1 MKIFFD
7 CRYVRTDHH
16 DGISR
21 FSARLVEELAA
32 ISAETGEHTVTMLIH
47 DPAQLALLPAVPWKL
62 ISAPTS
68 AREMIVAHQINAF
81 GPDIVFSP
89 MQTMGSRG
97 RRYPLVLT
105 VHDLIYYRHPKPPTA
120 LSWPVRLLWRLYH
133 LAWWPQRLLLNGA
146 DDIVAVSNTTA
157 TLIADHHLTHKP
169 VYVVPN
175 AAVAPGT
182 TPVRDPITRTKSL
195 IYMGSFMP
203 YKNVETLV
211 QAMAF
216 LPEYELHLL
225 SHITDAD
232 KARLRAIS
240 RVSAPSPHLIF
251 HNGTSE
257 EDYQAALRT
266 ATALVSASLDEG
278 FGIPLVEAMA
288 LGTPVVVSDIE
299 IFHEIGGAAA
309 RYVTPLDAAGFAA
322 AIRTLEE
329 DRSWSRA
336 SHASLTQAATFSW
349 PVSAKKLL
357 DVLVEVAD
365 AQAKG

>member
-32 ISAETGEHTVTMLIH
+32 ITAETGEHTVTMLIH

-105 VHDLIYYRHPKPPTA
+105 VHDLIYYRHPKPPTS

-146 DDIVAVSNTTA
+146 DAIVAVSNTTA
-157 TLIADHHLTHKP
+157 TLIAEHHLTRKP

-175 AAVAPGT
+175 AADTAAVASGAT
-182 TPVRDPITRTKSL
+182 SFRDPVTRTKSL

-211 QAMAF
+211 RAMDL
-216 LPEYELHLL
+216 LPEYDLHLL
-225 SHITDAD
+225 SRVSEAD
-232 KARLRAIS
+232 KTRLQAI
-240 RVSAPSPHLIF
+240 APTGRLIF

-257 EDYQAALRT
+257 EDYQATLRT

-309 RYVTPLDAAGFAA
+309 RYVTPRDAAGFAS

-336 SHASLTQAATFSW
+336 SHASLTQAAAFSW

>member
-1 MKIFFD
+1 MNIFFD

-32 ISAETGEHTVTMLIH
+32 ITAETGEHTVTMLLH

-68 AREMIVAHQINAF
+68 AREMSVAHQINAF

-97 RRYPLVLT
+97 RRFPLVLT

-120 LSWPVRLLWRLYH
+120 LAWPVRLLWRLYH

-146 DDIVAVSNTTA
+146 DAIVAVSNTTA
-157 TLIADHHLTHKP
+157 TLIADHHLTRKP

-175 AAVAPGT
+175 AADRPSAV
-182 TPVRDPITRTKSL
+182 PVRDPRARTKTL
-195 IYMGSFMP
+195 VYMGSFMA

-211 QAMAF
+211 RAMAQ

-225 SHITDAD
+225 SRVSEAD
-232 KARLRAIS
+232 KGRLGAI
-240 RVSAPSPHLIF
+240 APTGRLIF

-257 EDYQAALRT
+257 EDYQVALRS

-309 RYVTPLDAAGFAA
+309 RYVAPLDAAGFAA
-322 AIRTLEE
+322 AIHTLDDDE
-329 DRSWSRA
+329 SWMRA

-357 DVLVEVAD
+357 DVLVEVAN
-365 AQAKG
+365 AKAKG